1 MAFSLKNAYLH
12 RLFCI
17 NNSIM
22 TMNIKNIKLN
32 TKVIALGLASILL
45 ASCGDSK
52 TETETTGD
60 ELPDTDTVKAVALNV
75 GGELFSV
82 PSPIQTAL
90 LIQKSGVSYDKTI
103 LNPGSNNGQ
112 YASDFSKALNLGIY
126 GADLGYVSMY
136 NQTQDALGYLGAV
149 KQLADKLGVSAAFD
163 QQTMKRINDNISNKD
178 SMLVLVGIAYR
189 ASDAYLKTNKRTEI
203 SSLILTGGWIESMH
217 FSILAYNKKP
227 TDEIKYRIAE
237 QKQALGSIVKLLTS
251 HNMPDAAEL
260 LKQLEDLA
268 KVYEAITTKYN
279 FVEPTTDE
287 AKKITYINSTTEINI
302 TKEQL
307 EQIAEKV
314 KAIREKIVSAKA

>member
-1 MAFSLKNAYLH
+1 
-12 RLFCI
+12 
-17 NNSIM
+17 
-22 TMNIKNIKLN
+22 MNIKNFKLN
-32 TKVIALGLASILL
+32 TKVIALGLASLIIY
-45 ASCGDSK
+45 SCGDPK
-52 TETETTGD
+52 TEEVNGD
-60 ELPDTDTVKAVALNV
+60 EVPDTDTVKAVALNV

-90 LIQKSGVSYDKTI
+90 LIQKSGVAYDKTI
-103 LNPGSNNGQ
+103 LNPGSKNGQ
-112 YASDFSKALNLGIY
+112 YTSDYAKALNLGIY

-136 NQTQDALGYLGAV
+136 NQSQDALGYLGAV

-217 FSILAYNKKP
+217 FSITAYNKKQ

-237 QKQALGSIVKLLTS
+237 QKQALGSIIKLMNS

-260 LKQLEDLA
+260 VKELEDLA
-268 KVYEAITTKYN
+268 KVYEGITFKYN

-287 AKKITYINSTTEINI
+287 AKKTTYINSTTEVIVN
-302 TKEQL
+302 KEQL
-307 EQIAEKV
+307 DQIAAKILI
-314 KAIREKIVSAKA
+314 IRNNIINAKS

>member
-1 MAFSLKNAYLH
+1 MLT
-12 RLFCI
+12 CI
-17 NNSIM
+17 GLLSTNKLIM
-22 TMNIKNIKLN
+22 TMNIKNLKLN
-32 TKVIALGLASILL
+32 TKVIALGLASLIIY
-45 ASCGDSK
+45 SCGDPK
-52 TETETTGD
+52 TEEGNGD
-60 ELPDTDTVKAVALNV
+60 EIPDTDTVKAVALNV

-90 LIQKSGVSYDKTI
+90 LIQKSGVAYDKTI
-103 LNPGSNNGQ
+103 LNPGSKNGQ
-112 YASDFSKALNLGIY
+112 YTSDYAKALNLGIY

-136 NQTQDALGYLGAV
+136 NQSQDALGYLGAV

-217 FSILAYNKKP
+217 FSITAYNKKQ

-237 QKQALGSIVKLLTS
+237 QKQALSSIIKLMTS
-251 HNMPDAAEL
+251 HNMPDAADL
-260 LKQLEDLA
+260 VKDLEDLA
-268 KVYEAITTKYN
+268 KVYDGITFKYN

-287 AKKITYINSTTEINI
+287 AKKTTYINSTTEVIVN
-302 TKEQL
+302 KEQL
-307 EQIAEKV
+307 DQIAAKV
-314 KAIREKIVSAKA
+314 LVIRDKIINAKS

>member
-1 MAFSLKNAYLH
+1 
-12 RLFCI
+12 
-17 NNSIM
+17 M
-22 TMNIKNIKLN
+22 TMNIKNFKLN
-32 TKVIALGLASILL
+32 TKVIALVIASMLIY
-45 ASCGDSK
+45 SCGDPK
-52 TETETTGD
+52 PTEVETGD
-60 ELPDTDTVKAVALNV
+60 DLADTDTVKAVALNV

-90 LIQKSGVSYDKTI
+90 LIQKSGVAYDKAI
-103 LNPGSNNGQ
+103 LNAGNKNGQ
-112 YASDFSKALNLGIY
+112 YSSDYSKSLNLGIY

-163 QQTMKRINDNISNKD
+163 QNTMKRINDNISNKD

-217 FSILAYNKKP
+217 FSIMAYNKKP

-237 QKQALGSIVKLLTS
+237 QKQALGSIVRLIKS
-251 HNMPDAAEL
+251 HNLPDAADL
-260 LKQLEDLA
+260 TVQLEDLA
-268 KVYEAITTKYN
+268 KIYDGVTTKYN

-287 AKKITYINSTTEINI
+287 AKKTTFINSTTEINI
-302 TKEQL
+302 SKEQI
-307 EQIAEKV
+307 EQIAAKV
-314 KAIREKIVSAKA
+314 LAIRDKIINAKS